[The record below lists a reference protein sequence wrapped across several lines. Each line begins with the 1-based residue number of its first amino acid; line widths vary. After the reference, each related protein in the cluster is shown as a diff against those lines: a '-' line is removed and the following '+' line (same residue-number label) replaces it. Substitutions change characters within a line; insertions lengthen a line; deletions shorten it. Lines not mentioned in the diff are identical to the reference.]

1 MESDGYHQR
10 RNQEGGLPQG
20 YRDFVVKVGLGEI
33 IDRNHEGFLD
43 LLSELCVG
51 DQLLMDIRYQ
61 ITGFEDHNIITLA
74 VRGDCSESDK
84 P

>member
-1 MESDGYHQR
+1 MSLQ
-10 RNQEGGLPQG
+10 
-20 YRDFVVKVGLGEI
+20 EI
-33 IDRNHEGFLD
+33 ISSNHEGFLD
-43 LLSELCVG
+43 LLSEFCVG

-84 P
+84 FSSE